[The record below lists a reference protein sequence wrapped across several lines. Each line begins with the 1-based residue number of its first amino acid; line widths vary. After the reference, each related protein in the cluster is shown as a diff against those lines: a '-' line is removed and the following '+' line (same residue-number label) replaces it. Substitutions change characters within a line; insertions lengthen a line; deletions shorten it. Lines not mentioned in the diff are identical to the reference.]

1 MSKCPIAKCPK
12 TKNVKNGSFC
22 SSSKMQTLQPQN
34 MHCIAQQPEEE
45 DQILYLL
52 VGLDNKVLVG
62 LDNKVLVGLDNN
74 NFNFQKR

>member
-1 MSKCPIAKCPK
+1 MSQDKKCQKWE
-12 TKNVKNGSFC
+12 FF

-74 NFNFQKR
+74 NFTFQKR